1 MSEPAPLWRQLVV
14 AAALLVPAIVLG
26 AFGSEQLRDGMAR
39 DAAVP
44 VPLYMVEQVSM
55 PTAAYREAAEAL
67 SRANTRNGE
76 ALLQRGEALL
86 RTFAP
91 AATVVAIAERG
102 LLRQPASARGWTVL
116 AEALMVS
123 DKAKA
128 AKALLQALI
137 LAPRDYWLVAVRAQD
152 AALLWDQLDSDS
164 RQMAIGQARMLWQ
177 EPDLHPMLFKFLK
190 TPVGTAFETKAFAG
204 EPDEI
209 RAMNRWVRTEIR
221 RIERE
226 QRALHG

>member
-1 MSEPAPLWRQLVV
+1 MSEPAPLWRRLVM
-14 AAALLVPAIVLG
+14 AAALLIPAIALG
-26 AFGSEQLRDGMAR
+26 ILGLQQLWDGMAR

-55 PTAAYREAAEAL
+55 PTAAYRGAAEAL
-67 SRANTRNGE
+67 ARANARDGE

-86 RTFAP
+86 RTSAP
-91 AATVVAIAERG
+91 AATVVAIAEKG
-102 LLRQPASARGWTVL
+102 LLLEPASARGWTVL

-128 AKALLQALI
+128 AEALSQALI

-152 AALLWDQLDSDS
+152 SALLWDQLDSDN
-164 RQMAIGQARMLWQ
+164 RQIAIGQARMLWQ
-177 EPDLHPMLFKFLK
+177 EPALHPMLFKFLK
-190 TPVGTAFETKAFAG
+190 TPVGTAFETKAFVG

-209 RAMNRWVRTEIR
+209 RAMNRWVRTEMR
-221 RIERE
+221 RIERK